1 MKIAIIAGPYVPIPP
16 IKYGGTEQVV
26 FNLIEGLKE
35 LGHVPILFGPADS
48 QVDCKIIPVVEK
60 AINFG
65 LDSQQQKEVN
75 ERVLAIEQTT
85 KLKLLE
91 NLDQVDFIHSHGFD
105 LKDFQ
110 NFPNLTTIHGQ
121 MTMENIDYFSNRR
134 DLYFVSIS
142 KNQQHSFPNL
152 QYVGV
157 VYNGL
162 NHSKFNLV
170 KKPEDYLCFLGRF
183 DREKNPHLAIQMA
196 LKLGIKI
203 KLGGKIDFQG
213 KDYFEQEIKPFLD
226 NPLVEFLGELNLEQK
241 IDLISHARCNLHP
254 TGFREPFGLSVLE
267 SAYCGTP
274 TMAISRG
281 SMPELIEDGR
291 TGVLVEDFIEGFHSI
306 KDCFEMDR
314 SYISLRAKSLFN
326 YKTMSKQYVLA
337 YQKVIEIHRA
347 KTEKNNQIQ
356 RILENT
362 KSDLEKEWQSRF
374 E

>member
-1 MKIAIIAGPYVPIPP
+1 MKIAILAGPYVPIPP

-35 LGHVPILFGPADS
+35 LGHEPILFGPGDS
-48 QVDCKIIPVVEK
+48 QVDCKIIPIVDK

-65 LDSQQQKEVN
+65 LDSLQQKEVN
-75 ERVLAIEQTT
+75 KRVAEIELVT
-85 KLKLLE
+85 KQKLLD
-91 NLDQVDFIHSHGFD
+91 NLDQIDFIHSHGFD

-110 NFPNLTTIHGQ
+110 NFPNLTTMHGQ
-121 MTMENIDYFSNRR
+121 MTMENIDYFSQRR

-162 NHSKFNLV
+162 NPAKFSLV

-183 DREKNPHLAIQMA
+183 DREKSPHLAIHLA

-213 KDYFEQEIKPFLD
+213 KDYFEQEIKPFLKSH
-226 NPLVEFLGELNLEQK
+226 LVEFLGELNLEQK
-241 IDLISHARCNLHP
+241 IDLIGHAKCNLHP

-281 SMPELIEDGR
+281 SMPELIEGGR
-291 TGVLVEDFIEGFHSI
+291 TGALVEDFIEGYHSI

-314 SYISLRAKSLFN
+314 NYISLRAKNLFN
-326 YKTMSKQYVLA
+326 YKTMAKQYVLA

-347 KTEKNNQIQ
+347 KSDQASQIQ
-356 RILENT
+356 KILENT
-362 KSDLEKEWQSRF
+362 KSDLEKEWQAKL
-374 E
+374 